1 MQPSRLAKRV
11 WFLIFLAFIAF
22 YFYGLGHIPFVG
34 PDEPRYAQV
43 AREMFQRG
51 DLITPTLAGHTWFE
65 KPPLLYWTIIAGYSL
80 FGVSEWAA
88 RLGPALCGLL
98 TIGAVFW
105 IGSRV
110 RRTVSDDTLPELGQ
124 WSAFVTASTLGIIV
138 FSRGVGFDG
147 VVTMT
152 IAWALGF
159 FLVAETTKTEAGAS
173 RQEQVGRIRLMLAG
187 FYLFIGFSL
196 LAKGLV
202 GLVIPF
208 GVIGAYYLIRRERP
222 PRAFIS
228 SLIWGLPLALAVAG
242 IWYIPVTVRHGW
254 AFIDEFILQHH
265 FARYVSNKYHHPQPF
280 FFYFLIIIPLTLP
293 WTVFFAEGV
302 AKARKWRWRGTDA
315 EDKLRTFAAAWLL
328 FPMVFFSFSGSK
340 LPGYI
345 LPVLPAAALI
355 AGERLT
361 SFVWHRSTRLWP
373 MRITG
378 ALCGLFAIAGV
389 TWGIYFAR
397 LPRWC
402 VLMTAGPVIVA
413 AVVCVFW
420 IRYNPPATAG
430 GTDKPLRAVAAMS
443 IGLATFTSIVIAL
456 NCGASFF
463 ATRESTR
470 ELIQAAAARGYG
482 SSPVYALHEIDRTA
496 EFYAAGRVVYGADG
510 DPIRFESALDVLDA
524 ARKTN
529 GPILVFVPE
538 KYVYQLTSLKGVRTE
553 VVGSNGVLA
562 LVAVATV
569 P

>member
-11 WFLIFLAFIAF
+11 WFLIFLAVIAF

-43 AREMFQRG
+43 AREMFQSG
-51 DLITPTLAGHTWFE
+51 DLITPTLGGHTWFE
-65 KPPLLYWTIIAGYSL
+65 KPPLLYWTIIAGYSV

-98 TIGAVFW
+98 TIAAVFW

-110 RRTVSDDTLPELGQ
+110 RRNDNLSEFGQ

-138 FSRGVGFDG
+138 FSRGVGFDS

-152 IAWALGF
+152 IAWALAF
-159 FLVAETTKTEAGAS
+159 FLVSETTTTEAGGS
-173 RQEQVGRIRLMLAG
+173 WQDPDGRRRRLWIG
-187 FYLFIGFSL
+187 FYAFIGLSL

-202 GLVIPF
+202 GLVIPI
-208 GVIGAYYLIRRERP
+208 GVLGAYYLIRRERP
-222 PRAFIS
+222 SRSFIS
-228 SLIWGLPLALAVAG
+228 SLIWGLPLALVVAG
-242 IWYIPVTVRHGW
+242 IWYVPVTVRHGW
-254 AFIDEFILQHH
+254 AFVDEFILQHH

-293 WTVFFAEGV
+293 WTVFFAEGLAQV
-302 AKARKWRWRGTDA
+302 RKWRWRGADA
-315 EDKLRTFAAAWLL
+315 EDKLRTFSAAWLL

-345 LPVLPAAALI
+345 LPLLPAAALI

-361 SFVWHRSTRLWP
+361 SFVRHGSTRNWP

-378 ALCGLFAIAGV
+378 AMCGLFAIGGV
-389 TWGIYFAR
+389 IWGIYFAR
-397 LPRWC
+397 LPRSC
-402 VLMTAGPVIVA
+402 VLLTAAPVIVA
-413 AVVCVFW
+413 AIICVLLTPTLG
-420 IRYNPPATAG
+420 PPATAG
-430 GTDKPLRAVAAMS
+430 GSDTSRTTAAMS

-456 NCGASFF
+456 NCGASIF

-470 ELIQAAAARGYG
+470 ELIRVAAARGYD

-496 EFYAAGRVVYGADG
+496 EFYAAGRIVYGADG

-538 KYVYQLTSLKGVRTE
+538 KYIYQLTSLKGVRTE
-553 VVGSNGVLA
+553 LIGSNGVLA
-562 LVAVATV
+562 LVGVS
-569 P
+569 PR

>member
-1 MQPSRLAKRV
+1 MDRSSRCLWLRRLYLQPSRLAKRV
-11 WFLIFLAFIAF
+11 WFLIFLAVIAF

-51 DLITPTLAGHTWFE
+51 DLITPTLGGHTWFE

-98 TIGAVFW
+98 TIAAVFW
-105 IGSRV
+105 IGTRV
-110 RRTVSDDTLPELGQ
+110 RRDDELPEFGQ

-138 FSRGVGFDG
+138 FSRGVGFDS

-152 IAWALGF
+152 IAWALAF
-159 FLVAETTKTEAGAS
+159 FLVAETTKTEAGGGGQDD
-173 RQEQVGRIRLMLAG
+173 RRPRLLVG
-187 FYLFIGFSL
+187 FYLFIGLSL

-202 GLVIPF
+202 GLVIPI
-208 GVIGAYYLIRRERP
+208 GVLGAYYLIRREWPHRS
-222 PRAFIS
+222 FVS
-228 SLIWGLPLALAVAG
+228 SLLWGLPLALTVAG
-242 IWYIPVTVRHGW
+242 IWYVPVTVRHGW

-265 FARYVSNKYHHPQPF
+265 FARYLSNKYHHPQPF
-280 FFYFLIIIPLTLP
+280 FFYFLILIPLTLP
-293 WTVFFAEGV
+293 WTVFL
-302 AKARKWRWRGTDA
+302 AKGLAKVRKWRWRGADA

-345 LPVLPAAALI
+345 LPLLPAAALI

-361 SFVWHRSTRLWP
+361 IFVRRGSTRNWS

-378 ALCGLFAIAGV
+378 AMCGLFAIGGV
-389 TWGIYFAR
+389 IWAIYFAR
-397 LPRWC
+397 LPRLC
-402 VLMTAGPVIVA
+402 VLMTPAPVIVVGA
-413 AVVCVFW
+413 ICLFW
-420 IRYNPPATAG
+420 SRVRTI
-430 GTDKPLRAVAAMS
+430 AAMS

-456 NCGASFF
+456 NCGASIF
-463 ATRESTR
+463 AIRESTR
-470 ELIQAAAARGYG
+470 ELIQVAADRGYG
-482 SSPVYALHEIDRTA
+482 SSPVYALHEVDRTA
-496 EFYAAGRVVYGADG
+496 EFYAAGRIVYGADG
-510 DPIRFESALDVLDA
+510 DPIRFESALDVLEA

-538 KYVYQLTSLKGVRTE
+538 KYIYQLTSLKGVRTE
-553 VVGSNGVLA
+553 VIGSNGVLA
-562 LVAVATV
+562 LVGLSTR
-569 P
+569 